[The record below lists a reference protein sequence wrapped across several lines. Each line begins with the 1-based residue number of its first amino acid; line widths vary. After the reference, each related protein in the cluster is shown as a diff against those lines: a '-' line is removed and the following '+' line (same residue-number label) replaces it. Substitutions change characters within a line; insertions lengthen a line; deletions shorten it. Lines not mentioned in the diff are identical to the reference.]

1 MVNDCD
7 ERIKECKLLEIEIRK
22 KRKMAAQKFI
32 SGYQS
37 NDIRASSSQ
46 ESQANK
52 SSNLYK

>member
-1 MVNDCD
+1 MANDCE

-37 NDIRASSSQ
+37 DDIKTTTSQ
-46 ESQANK
+46 KSQPNK
-52 SSNLYK
+52 SSNS

>member
-22 KRKMAAQKFI
+22 KRKMAAQRFI

-37 NDIRASSSQ
+37 DDIRASSSQ